1 MARAIKI
8 FKDGESKW
16 TEEDRL
22 QRFLNN
28 GWTVEAGVSPKVTK
42 AVQDEVEEELDHEP
56 WDPHSGE
63 DWADS
68 EESMIVE
75 DDMPNEEEN

>member
-8 FKDGESKW
+8 YKDGEVKW

-22 QRFLNN
+22 TRFLRN
-28 GWTVEAGVSPKVTK
+28 GWTVEAGVSPEVTK
-42 AVQDEVEEELDHEP
+42 EVQDDEEH

-68 EESMIVE
+68 IESVVE
-75 DDMPNEEEN
+75 DEMPNEEE